1 MIINEATNGMT
12 SHLHRAPSM
21 LQRPTRLRYE
31 SLTCLQ
37 TQNKL
42 ILFASTRISRGSNP
56 QNTHFLFH
64 SETSK
69 MTTNPLSPETKSNKL
84 KSAQSKWP
92 KYTHKDPVWDVSIG
106 PLILGHAANELSGDQ
121 KERQPFS
128 VSGGSTLNT
137 AVCHCSSKMQKKNG
151 FSSEAGK
158 GAAKYRRYL
167 FRVQLVQGC
176 VSSKP
181 LVHGTCSLTWRW
193 LG

>member
-1 MIINEATNGMT
+1 MFVPFPLCSERWRNGICP
-12 SHLHRAPSM
+12 R
-21 LQRPTRLRYE
+21 
-31 SLTCLQ
+31 LQ

-42 ILFASTRISRGSNP
+42 ILFSSTRISRGSNP

-137 AVCHCSSKMQKKNG
+137 AVCHCSSKMQKKMD
-151 FSSEAGK
+151 
-158 GAAKYRRYL
+158 
-167 FRVQLVQGC
+167 FRVRLEKEQQNLAATF
-176 VSSKP
+176 SASN
-181 LVHGTCSLTWRW
+181 
-193 LG
+193 